1 MQTGLDKLFR
11 KYLASQSKRLSD
23 KSRRM
28 LSYVAISAAV
38 VSATGCR
45 VGFVTVFQTAG
56 TNEIKEVLA

>member
-1 MQTGLDKLFR
+1 
-11 KYLASQSKRLSD
+11 
-23 KSRRM
+23 M